1 MNSESQLEQLASAI
15 LKRAQ
20 TLADSQR
27 QAAQQQRDKILAE
40 SAKRLRLR
48 EERELANAQT
58 YAEQVYRQRVQ
69 ATEIKMQAELDQLR
83 WTLIQDVMLA
93 VRENLRSLCQQ
104 QSRYVSLLKQYLD
117 HATGLL
123 AANEEVVVEVNAQD
137 YVLLMPQWSTLTQN
151 IPQKRCTLVTSS
163 HSFTGGLL
171 VRDPDDR
178 MRVDNTFE
186 GLSARLESEL
196 YEAVTA
202 QLFAAASPIRNV

>member
-1 MNSESQLEQLASAI
+1 MNSESQLEQLANAI

-40 SAKRLRLR
+40 SANRLRLR

-58 YAEQVYRQRVQ
+58 YAEQVYRRRVQ

-93 VRENLRSLCQQ
+93 LRENLRLLCQQ
-104 QSRYVSLLKQYLD
+104 QSRYVSLLKQYFD
-117 HATGLL
+117 HAAGLL
-123 AANEEVVVEVNAQD
+123 ADSEEVVVEVNAQD
-137 YVLLMPQWSTLTQN
+137 YALLLPHWPTFMQDV
-151 IPQKRCTLVTSS
+151 PQKRCTLVASS
-163 HSFTGGLL
+163 RSFTGGLL

-178 MRVDNTFE
+178 VRVDNTFE

-196 YEAVTA
+196 YEAITA
-202 QLFAAASPIRNV
+202 QLFAAASPIRSA

>member
-151 IPQKRCTLVTSS
+151 IPQKRCTLVTSN

>member
-123 AANEEVVVEVNAQD
+123 TANEEVVVEVNAQD

-151 IPQKRCTLVTSS
+151 VPQKRCTLVTSN